1 MGLSNEIRDLVEKI
15 AKAARD
21 PETID
26 KRLFEVQLKTLA
38 KAVLE
43 LEQSLKD
50 IVTRL
55 RTT

>member
-1 MGLSNEIRDLVEKI
+1 MGLSNEIRGDVEQI

-26 KRLFEVQLKTLA
+26 KRLFQVQLKILA

-43 LEQSLKD
+43 LEQSLKE
-50 IVTRL
+50 IATKL
-55 RTT
+55 GIA

>member
-1 MGLSNEIRDLVEKI
+1 MGLSSNVREDVERI

-26 KRLFEVQLKTLA
+26 KKLFQVQLKVLA

-43 LEQSLKD
+43 LEQSLKE
-50 IVTRL
+50 IATIL
-55 RTT
+55 RRA